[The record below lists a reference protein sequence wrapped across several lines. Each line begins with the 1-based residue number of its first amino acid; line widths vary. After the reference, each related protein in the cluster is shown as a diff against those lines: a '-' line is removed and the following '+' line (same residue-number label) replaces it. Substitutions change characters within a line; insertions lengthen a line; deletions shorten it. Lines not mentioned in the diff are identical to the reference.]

1 LAPDLNGA
9 MTVRRDAR
17 HWTATIGNASATF
30 LSGDSMVFR
39 FGPTLGTYRFQ
50 VSKNGRELRGFWIQP
65 PLLSGPQP
73 FSTPTTLR
81 RFAANR
87 WAGRVTPLTDAISVY
102 IDIRRQGDGS
112 LLARLRNPDG
122 SVGDRAYRVTQTGNS
137 LRLIDASDTAQQTR
151 HSSTRAQVR

>member
-1 LAPDLNGA
+1 
-9 MTVRRDAR
+9 
-17 HWTATIGNASATF
+17 
-30 LSGDSMVFR
+30 MVFR

-122 SVGDRAYRVTQTGNS
+122 SVGDS
-137 LRLIDASDTAQQTR
+137 LRSA
-151 HSSTRAQVR
+151 